1 MGERK
6 MRQMPGAI
14 HGPRGKLIA
23 VVWVA
28 ATALVGSALFA
39 SQVPRR
45 EVLASCTPC
54 TSGPGCVAGCLSEE
68 ARQARL
74 QLLSQTTPA
83 HHTAQDDIE
92 QHKVQDDVG
101 HTSLHDQQTAIQRRN
116 EALLQV
122 SKGKSAGLGGVL
134 DAAMKQMLRA
144 EAAEVKLRRQAELS
158 KGASVK
164 TVYKSLSPSDQEL
177 FKLRAREYELALKEA
192 DKDLVVASNVMAPLS
207 ADVAPHRRTVIA
219 TKAPQAHQQTL
230 VQRPQKP
237 SWTSAMSSLIS
248 NEFTDGHG
256 AAWGIGN
263 KAVRE
268 REHARA
274 EFRSHKLPG
283 VEMNNWELTK
293 GRLAMKPK
301 GDDPNLPGV
310 KTHGW

>member
-1 MGERK
+1 M
-6 MRQMPGAI
+6 
-14 HGPRGKLIA
+14 
-23 VVWVA
+23 
-28 ATALVGSALFA
+28 LFIPA
-39 SQVPRR
+39 RPLTSV
-45 EVLASCTPC
+45 CTPPLS
-54 TSGPGCVAGCLSEE
+54 TPLSE
-68 ARQARL
+68 
-74 QLLSQTTPA
+74 
-83 HHTAQDDIE
+83 H
-92 QHKVQDDVG
+92 
-101 HTSLHDQQTAIQRRN
+101 
-116 EALLQV
+116 
-122 SKGKSAGLGGVL
+122 
-134 DAAMKQMLRA
+134 
-144 EAAEVKLRRQAELS
+144 
-158 KGASVK
+158 
-164 TVYKSLSPSDQEL
+164 SPSDQEL